1 MKLGVAITGYIFA
14 ALLSLA
20 AATIQV
26 LQLNAVNAP
35 LVIGAITLL
44 VVAIAAHALG
54 VKGEAP
60 PTA

>member
-1 MKLGVAITGYIFA
+1 MKLGLAIIGFVFA
-14 ALLSLA
+14 ALLSLV

-35 LVIGAITLL
+35 LVIGAITLI
-44 VVAIAAHALG
+44 VVAVAAHALG

>member
-1 MKLGVAITGYIFA
+1 MKLGFAITGFIFA
-14 ALLSLA
+14 AVLSLA

-44 VVAIAAHALG
+44 VVAIATHALG